1 MSAVRHPIKVVA
13 QRTGLSPH
21 LIRIWEKRYATIRPE
36 RSGGNQ
42 RLYSDEDIERLALL
56 RRVVDAGHSIR
67 TVAALDTA
75 ELRTLVDSVSRPALI
90 FPAGAGADRV
100 VNSPAKDSAAFIED
114 AFAAVSELNS
124 AKLERTLEEASVALG
139 QVALLNRVIA
149 PLVHRIGEAWRAG
162 ELKVAHEHLATAVI
176 RTFLGHTSRPMAV
189 HPAAPTLLVTTPA
202 GQLHELGAVLAA
214 ACASAHGWRVI
225 YLGPSLPAEEI
236 AGAARQGMVRAVAL
250 SVVHPEDDPSLAG
263 EVARLR
269 RLLPP
274 EVAVLVGG
282 RACWA
287 YRPAF
292 ESIRAMLCDNLDHL
306 AAALE
311 KLRSGKN

>member
-1 MSAVRHPIKVVA
+1 MSAVRHPIKVAA

-56 RRVVDAGHSIR
+56 RRAVDAGHSIR

-90 FPAGAGADRV
+90 FSAGAGADRM

-114 AFAAVSELNS
+114 AFAAVSELDS
-124 AKLERTLEEASVALG
+124 AKLERALEEASVALG

-287 YRPAF
+287 YRSAF

>member
-36 RSGGNQ
+36 RSDGNQ
-42 RLYSDEDIERLALL
+42 RLYSDDDIERLALL
-56 RRVVDAGHSIR
+56 KRVVDAGHSIR
-67 TVAALDTA
+67 TVAVLGTA
-75 ELRTLVDSVSRPALI
+75 ELRALAESVSRPALI
-90 FPAGAGADRV
+90 FPASAGATRALK
-100 VNSPAKDSAAFIED
+100 SPAKDSAEFIEI
-114 AFAAVSELNS
+114 AFLAVSELDT

-149 PLVHRIGEAWRAG
+149 PLVHRIGESWRTG

-202 GQLHELGAVLAA
+202 GQLHELGAVLVA
-214 ACASAHGWRVI
+214 ACAAAHGWRVI

-236 AGAARQGMVRAVAL
+236 AGAAKQGMVRAVAL

-274 EVAVLVGG
+274 EVAVLAGG
-282 RACWA
+282 RACSA

-292 ESIRAMLCDNLDHL
+292 ESIRAMLCENLDDL

>member
-1 MSAVRHPIKVVA
+1 MPTVRHPIKVVA
-13 QRTGLSPH
+13 QRTGLSAH

-36 RSGGNQ
+36 RSVGNQ
-42 RLYSDEDIERLALL
+42 RLYSDDDIERLALL
-56 RRVVDAGHSIR
+56 KRVVDAGHSIR
-67 TVAALDTA
+67 TVAILGTG
-75 ELRTLVDSVSRPALI
+75 ELRTLAESVNRPALI
-90 FPAGAGADRV
+90 FPPGAEAARALK
-100 VNSPAKDSAAFIED
+100 SPVKDSAEFGANAFL
-114 AFAAVSELNS
+114 AVSELDT

-139 QVALLNRVIA
+139 QLALLNRVIA
-149 PLVHRIGEAWRAG
+149 PLVHRIGEAWRTG

-189 HPAAPTLLVTTPA
+189 HPAAPNLLVTTPA
-202 GQLHELGAVLAA
+202 GQLHELGAVLVA
-214 ACASAHGWRVI
+214 ACAAAHGWRVI

-250 SVVHPEDDPSLAG
+250 SVVHPEDDPSLPA
-263 EVARLR
+263 EVSRLR

-274 EVAVLVGG
+274 EVAVLAGG
-282 RACWA
+282 RACSA

-292 ESIRAMLCDNLDHL
+292 EAVQAILCENLDDL

>member
-56 RRVVDAGHSIR
+56 RRAVDAGHSIR
-67 TVAALDTA
+67 TVAVLDTTQ
-75 ELRTLVDSVSRPALI
+75 LRALVESVSRPALI
-90 FPAGAGADRV
+90 FPAGAGAART
-100 VNSPAKDSAAFIED
+100 VNSPAKDSAAFIES
-114 AFAAVSELNS
+114 AFVAVSQLDS
-124 AKLERTLEEASVALG
+124 AKLERALEEASVALG

-214 ACASAHGWRVI
+214 ACAAAHGWRVI

-236 AGAARQGMVRAVAL
+236 AGAARQGQVRAVAL
-250 SVVHPEDDPSLAG
+250 SVVHPEDDPSLPG
-263 EVARLR
+263 EAARLR
-269 RLLPP
+269 RLLPSD
-274 EVAVLVGG
+274 VAVLVGG
-282 RACWA
+282 RASWA
-287 YRPAF
+287 YRSAF
-292 ESIRAMLCDNLDHL
+292 ESIRAMLCDNLDQL